1 MKREDVIR
9 QIVARELANESIDA
23 SKVERGSPDLF
34 AAANELFGIWET
46 ALRYAGIPNYERR
59 IVEDLTCDAVIRKL
73 RHLCNNG

>member
-34 AAANELFGIWET
+34 AAANELFGT
-46 ALRYAGIPNYERR
+46 
-59 IVEDLTCDAVIRKL
+59 
-73 RHLCNNG
+73 